1 VHLAAMDGSEIF
13 DPHQEAR
20 CPTVNDPRRI
30 RTEPAPNYLSNPNPS
45 LCFHTVVAQ
54 CKETQLELPVV
65 AQLDDGATPSLI
77 SSAIAKALRVPL
89 RTRDRPVVITGMGG
103 KTLCTQECTLY
114 IRVVGESLHAGLD
127 AVEGLYGIHFLV
139 HPTCPFPML
148 IGTLSMDYHFIN
160 SQRQFRKGNL

>member
-1 VHLAAMDGSEIF
+1 
-13 DPHQEAR
+13 
-20 CPTVNDPRRI
+20 
-30 RTEPAPNYLSNPNPS
+30 
-45 LCFHTVVAQ
+45 
-54 CKETQLELPVV
+54 V
-65 AQLDDGATPSLI
+65 AQLDDGATPILI

-160 SQRQFRKGNL
+160 SQRQFRRTVFGNAGSHVYMRVPPTPYGEARCLMNMPPVAR